1 MKHVCM
7 REHWFSI
14 VLVCLLIVTFEVQ
27 FVNSSAANLFQYPPD
42 PPRARAAS
50 PLVAM
55 PEEYIN
61 YTITH
66 VDGSLWAKVDGKYPL
81 HKIFGARDVF
91 ELEGLV
97 YTVLSDELS
106 MVYPTPPGTTNI
118 SVKMNETE
126 LDWSNYTETRPE
138 VTHYTA
144 IGDWPMIYCKIDHI
158 PDHSILTIHYEHP
171 INLINGS
178 YTFLYD
184 LNISPYLSPWCNKST
199 AYFSIGM
206 EMNYTNL
213 NVYTVRSNG
222 TRNPIDYIITKE
234 NTAETITLQ
243 IVSEYSRPLLGDLVI
258 SFRDPK
264 TPEST
269 NPSFL
274 GKSLPTEYSCA
285 IVAATAA
292 AAIAI
297 PGYLFLKHKKLDEGT

>member
-1 MKHVCM
+1 MNKKRVM
-7 REHWFSI
+7 ETAFIAGFLVSALVGVKI
-14 VLVCLLIVTFEVQ
+14 VILAETNLVQ
-27 FVNSSAANLFQYPPD
+27 AP
-42 PPRARAAS
+42 

-61 YTITH
+61 YTITR
-66 VDGSLWAKVDGKYPL
+66 VNGSLWASVDGKYPL
-81 HKIFGARDVF
+81 HKIFGARDIF
-91 ELEGLV
+91 ELDGLE
-97 YTVLSDELS
+97 YAVLSDELP
-106 MVYPTPPGTTNI
+106 MVYPTPPETTNI

-126 LDWSNYTETRPE
+126 LNWSNYTETHTE
-138 VTHYTA
+138 AIHYTA

-158 PDHSILTIHYEHP
+158 PDYFILTIHYEHP
-171 INLINGS
+171 INMINGS

-184 LNISPYLSPWCNKST
+184 LNISPYLSPWSNKST
-199 AYFSIGM
+199 AYFSIQM
-206 EMNYTNL
+206 ETNYTHL

-222 TRNPIDYIITKE
+222 TQNPMDYTITKE

-243 IVSEYSRPLLGDLVI
+243 IVSEYSKPLLGDLVI

-274 GKSLPTEYSCA
+274 GTSLPTEYGYA
-285 IVAATAA
+285 IVAVTAV